1 MDKKIFRPQRRIEKR
16 YAAAINTI
24 LKGLYRRLAG
34 ARSPFQML
42 EVIRG
47 FARSPTMNK
56 AAREAAQAMVT
67 NLLKDGARGWRQA
80 ARRGSKGKMIH
91 QALKGEIKGNEAFYA
106 IISQNAKLIQTVP
119 ETMAE
124 RLSAKMAKGQI
135 AGKRPEELMKDIQR
149 EFPHLSAVQARRIAR
164 TETSKASTAITRVR
178 SESAGLSWYVWCTS
192 DDSRVRDSHAKM
204 DGVIVSWKDPPSP
217 EELVREPS
225 YGHYHAGEIF
235 NCRCYAAPLISTDD
249 VTWPHKVYYMGRIQ
263 SLTLAQFKRI
273 TGGGAT

>member
-1 MDKKIFRPQRRIEKR
+1 MDKKTFMPQRRVEKR
-16 YAAAINTI
+16 YAAAGNTV
-24 LKGLYRRLAG
+24 LKGLYRRLSG

-80 ARRGSKGKMIH
+80 ARLGSKGKMIH

-124 RLSAKMAKGQI
+124 RLSAKMAKGQM

-178 SESAGLSWYVWCTS
+178 SESAGLLWYVWCTS

-204 DGVIVSWKDPPSP
+204 DGVIVSWKKPPSP

-235 NCRCYAAPLISTDD
+235 NCRCYAAPLVSTDD

-263 SLTLAQFKRI
+263 SMF
-273 TGGGAT
+273 

>member
-1 MDKKIFRPQRRIEKR
+1 MDKKTFRPQRRIEKR
-16 YAAAINTI
+16 YAVAINTI

-91 QALKGEIKGNEAFYA
+91 QAIKGEIKGNEAFYA

-235 NCRCYAAPLISTDD
+235 NCRCYAAPLVSTDD

-263 SLTLAQFKRI
+263 NMTLAQFKRI
-273 TGGGAT
+273 SGGGAT

>member
-1 MDKKIFRPQRRIEKR
+1 MDKKTFRPQRRIEKR

-24 LKGLYRRLAG
+24 LKGLYRRLSG

-80 ARRGSKGKMIH
+80 ARHGSKGKMIH

-204 DGVIVSWKDPPSP
+204 DGVIVSWKGPPSP

-235 NCRCYAAPLISTDD
+235 NCRCYAAPLVSTDD
-249 VTWPHKVYYMGRIQ
+249 VTWPLRA
-263 SLTLAQFKRI
+263 LR
-273 TGGGAT
+273 

>member
-1 MDKKIFRPQRRIEKR
+1 MDKKTFRPQRRIEKR

-34 ARSPFQML
+34 VRSPFQML

-67 NLLKDGARGWRQA
+67 NLLKDGVRGWRNA

-178 SESAGLSWYVWCTS
+178 SESAGLTWYVWCTS

-204 DGVIVSWKDPPSP
+204 DGVIVSWKEPPSP

-235 NCRCYAAPLISTDD
+235 NCRCYAAPLVSIDD

-263 SLTLAQFKRI
+263 SMTLAQFKRI
-273 TGGGAT
+273 SGGGAT

>member
-1 MDKKIFRPQRRIEKR
+1 MDKKTFRPQRRIEKR
-16 YAAAINTI
+16 YAAAINII
-24 LKGLYRRLAG
+24 LKGLYRRLSG

-42 EVIRG
+42 EAIRG

-178 SESAGLSWYVWCTS
+178 SESAGLTWYVWCTS

-204 DGVIVSWKDPPSP
+204 DGVIVSWKEPPSP

-235 NCRCYAAPLISTDD
+235 NCRCYAAPLVSTDD
-249 VTWPHKVYYMGRIQ
+249 VTWPHKVYYRGRIQ

-273 TGGGAT
+273 SGGGAT

>member
-1 MDKKIFRPQRRIEKR
+1 MDKKTFRPQRRIEKR

-24 LKGLYRRLAG
+24 LKGLYRRLNG

-149 EFPHLSAVQARRIAR
+149 EFPRLSAVQARRIAR

-178 SESAGLSWYVWCTS
+178 SESAGLLWYVWCTS

-204 DGVIVSWKDPPSP
+204 DGVIVSWKEPPSP

-235 NCRCYAAPLISTDD
+235 NCRCYAAPLVSTDD

-263 SLTLAQFKRI
+263 SMTLAQFKRI
-273 TGGGAT
+273 LGGGAT

>member
-1 MDKKIFRPQRRIEKR
+1 MDKKTFRPQRRIEKR

-24 LKGLYRRLAG
+24 LKGLYRRLSG